1 MGALG
6 NLIPLV
12 MLFAFVGAFA
22 YFGYQM
28 YEFANELSERGKK
41 KMEKKNISFTKD
53 GMKVGVKDVK
63 GEDYEDKTQSVLVKA
78 WNFASFPG
86 YKSRIWNTEATPGF
100 KRTNSGTPVSSSTRP
115 SVSRSGSSASAVR
128 PTTTRSGSS
137 TSGLAK

>member
-12 MLFAFVGAFA
+12 MLFAFVGALA

-41 KMEKKNISFTKD
+41 KMEKKNISFTK
-53 GMKVGVKDVK
+53 GGGLKVGVKDVK

-86 YKSRIWNTEATPGF
+86 YKSRMWNTEATPNF
-100 KRTNSGTPVSSSTRP
+100 KRTSSGTPVPSSTKP
-115 SVSRSGSSASAVR
+115 PTSRSGSSAS
-128 PTTTRSGSS
+128 
-137 TSGLAK
+137 GLAK

>member
-6 NLIPLV
+6 TLIPLV
-12 MLFAFVGAFA
+12 MLFAFVGALA

-53 GMKVGVKDVK
+53 GGLKVGVKDVK
-63 GEDYEDKTQSVLVKA
+63 GEAYEDKTQSVLVKA

-86 YKSRIWNTEATPGF
+86 YKSRMWNTEATPNF
-100 KRTNSGTPVSSSTRP
+100 KRTSSGTPISSSTRP
-115 SVSRSGSSASAVR
+115 SASRSGSSAS
-128 PTTTRSGSS
+128 
-137 TSGLAK
+137 GLAK